1 MLETDGNNKI
11 DVTAVKIFDDGIELG
26 ELKNLMGI
34 TQEKQR
40 SQLRIGFNDLSYSV
54 YHNGKGT
61 FISTLNIYV
70 L

>member
-1 MLETDGNNKI
+1 MLETDGNNKN

-34 TQEKQR
+34 TEEKR
-40 SQLRIGFNDLSYSV
+40 KSQLRIEFNDLSYSV

-61 FISTLNIYV
+61 FIPTVNMYM
-70 L
+70 